1 MKTEKITHMQRR
13 WGTPQNF
20 CLTFI
25 DEFEKQLFIKK
36 NPVKWANK
44 KFKNL
49 NIYNAAFKKKKRK
62 TPSDIIILHL
72 CTKNLDD
79 MIYSF
84 WDIEYD
90 RLKLVIMGLSLLLYP
105 VPIKTQKIW
114 ILKKWR
120 KLLQISSFYTHVPK
134 TKIIWDT
141 EVFVI
146 MGHFFLFKPHSP

>member
-49 NIYNAAFKKKKRK
+49 NIYNAAF
-62 TPSDIIILHL
+62 
-72 CTKNLDD
+72 
-79 MIYSF
+79 
-84 WDIEYD
+84 
-90 RLKLVIMGLSLLLYP
+90 
-105 VPIKTQKIW
+105 
-114 ILKKWR
+114 
-120 KLLQISSFYTHVPK
+120 
-134 TKIIWDT
+134 
-141 EVFVI
+141 
-146 MGHFFLFKPHSP
+146 